1 MEGDIDVQMGV
12 GVGDGDIDDWMIID
26 DESLRWIWSL
36 DVEM

>member
-1 MEGDIDVQMGV
+1 MGGYRCTDGL
-12 GVGDGDIDDWMIID
+12 GVGDIDDWMIID